1 MNQAESPRHP
11 LVTSLISG
19 IMLTVFGF
27 HPRVWAAESGTG
39 VYRLGYQSSLSG
51 YLPAPGFYLRND
63 FYVYQGNAKIV
74 PFSLGP
80 CLTFTGKIAG
90 HDIGLNARYYN
101 EVKVENRFNGQSCFL
116 TLNLGI

>member
-1 MNQAESPRHP
+1 
-11 LVTSLISG
+11 
-19 IMLTVFGF
+19 MLTVFGF
-27 HPRVWAAESGTG
+27 HPRVWAAKSGTG

-51 YLPAPGFYLRND
+51 YLPALAFICEMISMSIRETP
-63 FYVYQGNAKIV
+63 KIA

-90 HDIGLNARYYN
+90 HDIGLNTRYYN